1 MAIKIEFVTLPD
13 IDILILR
20 RAVKILGHSKRS
32 RRRNRAKIKS
42 FERAE
47 IKIVSHAFDLEFPE

>member
-1 MAIKIEFVTLPD
+1 MAINVGFVTLPD

-32 RRRNRAKIKS
+32 RRRNRAKIQAFK
-42 FERAE
+42 RAE
-47 IKIVSHAFDLEFPE
+47 IEIVSHAFDLEFPE